1 MTARHLRPSPDW
13 IIERR
18 RPAPPA
24 DDVGFWSAVGVI
36 CLIVA
41 LGLAGMFL
49 ALDGIARAFD
59 RPEACR
65 TLTAAECSAYHQE
78 SRK

>member
-1 MTARHLRPSPDW
+1 MTRHLRPSPDR

-24 DDVGFWSAVGVI
+24 DDGGFWSAVGVI

-41 LGLAGMFL
+41 LGLAGLFL
-49 ALDGIARAFD
+49 ALDGIARAFE
-59 RPEACR
+59 RPAACQA
-65 TLTAAECSAYHQE
+65 LTAAECAALIE
-78 SRK
+78 EGR